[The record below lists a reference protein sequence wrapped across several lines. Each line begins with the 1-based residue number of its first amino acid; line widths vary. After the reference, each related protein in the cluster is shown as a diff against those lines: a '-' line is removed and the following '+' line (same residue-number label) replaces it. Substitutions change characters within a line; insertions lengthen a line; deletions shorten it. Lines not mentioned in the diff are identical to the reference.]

1 MTVRCSVCGFLLVHG
16 IDGSG
21 PNHTDGL
28 VRESLSPPQVNVI
41 HHKPITVDKSNHTV
55 ASGSNVTVNVATDHT
70 SW

>member
-1 MTVRCSVCGFLLVHG
+1 MVFSWFTESPEVVQITQMDLSVR
-16 IDGSG
+16 
-21 PNHTDGL
+21 
-28 VRESLSPPQVNVI
+28 SLSPPQVNVI